1 MEYSVFDIIGPIMIG
16 PSSSH
21 TAGAVRIA
29 RVARQIGQ
37 EDIVKADFYLHG
49 SFAETLKGHGTDRAL
64 VAGLLGYTPDDERIR
79 DSLGRAH
86 ELGLDFEF
94 HRQEIAG
101 AHPNT
106 VRIVMTKS
114 NGAQVEVTGSSIG
127 GGNIRVV
134 DIDGIPVDLDFQ
146 YPTLILQY
154 TDKKGI
160 IAFVTKSI
168 FEAGFNI
175 VRLSQTLTDE
185 NIAVMILEVDDFME
199 ESPVLDELKNDD
211 RFCYFRYLSK
221 KFT

>member
-1 MEYSVFDIIGPIMIG
+1 MFDIIGPIMIG

-37 EDIVKADFYLHG
+37 EDIVKVDFYLHG

-64 VAGLLGYTPDDERIR
+64 IAGLLGYLPDDERIR
-79 DSLGRAH
+79 DSLDRARQ
-86 ELGLDFEF
+86 LGLKFEF

-101 AHPNT
+101 VHPNT

-114 NGAQVEVTGSSIG
+114 NGDQVEVTGSSIG
-127 GGNIRVV
+127 GANIRVV
-134 DIDGIPVDLDFQ
+134 DIDGIPVNLDFQ

-154 TDKKGI
+154 ADEKGI
-160 IAFVTKSI
+160 IAFITKSI
-168 FEAGFNI
+168 FEAGYNI
-175 VRLSQTLTDE
+175 VRLSQTLTEE
-185 NIAVMILEVDDFME
+185 NKAVMILEVDDFME
-199 ESPVLDELKNDD
+199 GSPVLEELKNDD
-211 RFCYFRYLSK
+211 RFYYFRYISK